1 MPNTLTKQLEPLA
14 KAPRLLLRADLW
26 PLQGTRFQPTG
37 FPNLGAATYENPKNG
52 DQMLLVESSQSIT
65 NWLERAVFKVF
76 ARDSISDDLVDEVG
90 GITYVQINC
99 GESGTTSTLLEAH
112 RLNTPYLWESADP
125 KAVALQECIL
135 KDIGI
140 ARKRKKKGE
149 SDGSEESDD
158 EAAGRIDMQKFYKTL
173 LKYDLNSLIHGVF
186 LEKVAGRLR
195 VPRALSGFVE
205 ASNVKPADSGGTK
218 FDHVFPAKDEARG
231 VTSKDGFT
239 NVPYPSTQFAAESI
253 TAYFNLDLNQIRGYG
268 LGTDAEQLLITLSLY
283 KLARFRESVW
293 DLRSNCKFEVSSIE
307 TTKPGKDFV
316 LPAANDIA
324 KILPNLIETVNRSKA
339 FGEDHFNGVRTV
351 TWVKKKKKVTV
362 ELPRGTAEP
371 TVTEELKKSVKWKKG
386 TAKKPPSL
394 ELNAKLDPEVLEKL
408 LALFPSNQAA
418 QTAIRKAANDDN
430 QDGGSGQEG
439 APESE

>member
-1 MPNTLTKQLEPLA
+1 MSNTLDERLKPLA
-14 KAPRLLLRADLW
+14 TAPRLLLEAHLQ

-37 FPNLGAATYENPKNG
+37 FPNLGAATYENPRNG

-76 ARDSISDDLVDEVG
+76 TRDSISDDLVDEVA

-99 GESGTTSTLLEAH
+99 GESGTTNTLLEAH

-125 KAVALQECIL
+125 EAIKLQESIL

-140 ARKRKKKGE
+140 AKKRKKKGD
-149 SDGSEESDD
+149 SDGSDESDD
-158 EAAGRIDMQKFYKTL
+158 EASGRIDMQKFYKTL

-218 FDHVFPAKDEARG
+218 FDHVFPAKDEALG

-239 NVPYPSTQFAAESI
+239 NVPYPSTQFAAKSI

-268 LGTDAEQLLITLSLY
+268 LGGDAEQLLIALSLY
-283 KLARFRESVW
+283 KLARFCESVW
-293 DLRSNCKFEVSSIE
+293 DLRSNCKFEVASIV
-307 TTKPGKDFV
+307 TTKPGKAFA
-316 LPAANDIA
+316 LPPSGEIANT
-324 KILPNLIETVNRSKA
+324 LPSLIKKVFGDDLSK
-339 FGEDHFNGVRTV
+339 GVRGV
-351 TWVKKKKKVTV
+351 NWVKKQKKITV
-362 ELPRGTAEP
+362 ELPQGTAEP
-371 TVTEELKKSVKWKKG
+371 TVPEELKKSVQWKKG
-386 TAKKPPSL
+386 TAKKSPSL
-394 ELNAKLDPEVLEKL
+394 ELAEKPASEFLEKL
-408 LALFPSNQAA
+408 YALFPDNQAA
-418 QTAIRKAANDDN
+418 QAAIRKTADDDG
-430 QDGGSGQEG
+430 QDEGSNQEG
-439 APESE
+439 KKEVE